1 MDSFDVISIIAQ
13 KFHEL
18 KQAQELLLDPLRRAE
33 IDASVKKRQ
42 QHAEQYA
49 KADAKRKRFMDEL
62 DASERSFKK
71 AKSMSAVEKRKKEEK
86 EEALKEQGRRMR
98 EEREGRHATTHKRP
112 TEADLLDPEGYN
124 TARKLQ

>member
-1 MDSFDVISIIAQ
+1 
-13 KFHEL
+13 
-18 KQAQELLLDPLRRAE
+18 LLLDPLRRAE

-49 KADAKRKRFMDEL
+49 KADAKRKHFMDEL

-86 EEALKEQGRRMR
+86 DEALREQGRRMR
-98 EEREGRHATTHKRP
+98 EEREGRHTATQKGTNEEQTP
-112 TEADLLDPEGYN
+112 SPEDSN
-124 TARKLQ
+124 MTRKP